1 MTGFIGSKIDII
13 VYATGMA
20 DLWIKTGGS
29 FCVADQGHRA
39 DNILHPHGR
48 RAPTIDPIGNP
59 RTETQDQVDRGP
71 RTPASTPENHR
82 RRLRTRNARDW
93 RVHRLAT
100 SPSPAAPRAARR
112 SRTT

>member
-39 DNILHPHGR
+39 DNSF
-48 RAPTIDPIGNP
+48 
-59 RTETQDQVDRGP
+59 
-71 RTPASTPENHR
+71 TPMGEP
-82 RRLRTRNARDW
+82 
-93 RVHRLAT
+93 
-100 SPSPAAPRAARR
+100 
-112 SRTT
+112 